1 MERND
6 PHHIFFPNQS
16 WACYMRHLLSS
27 FFSFIRRYV
36 LLFIGIVLMLVCG
49 GWVHDEWRQV
59 RSFIDDLPLLERAE
73 RNVNL
78 YKSTLS
84 PTIVLEA
91 QRLAAL
97 PLRRLDAEIRS
108 LDSVILRLEQ
118 TQDDLSIGS
127 VLRSGVDALPAR
139 LERAALHGIEL
150 DLRRQERAYLAASRA
165 RLDVVFHREK
175 AIRNLE
181 NLRLAYLH
189 AFAEQDEAK
198 SRLRRSLADR
208 RWIDRVYSGSAVNM
222 LVREREAAVFTLKT
236 RADAALARFRKQK
249 QLVDQLPQAPVIEQL
264 LIDEQRLI
272 AAAAPLHQR
281 AVRARAI
288 AARSIAWQGYQA
300 VKPVL
305 GTAVGLLAAWLAV
318 PFAFRAVFY
327 FLLAPLAARARPIV
341 IGRKQEGEAFRFDS
355 PDLIGEGGPL
365 ISAVSKRVAL
375 APGDEVL
382 IRPAYCQSQSEHVD
396 VRTKVLFDWSYWL
409 PSIAAHLWMLNRLS
423 THRPADI
430 VISSTVNALEEVALL
445 EIPAG
450 ASFVLQV
457 RGLIGVVYWRGRRP
471 KIRSHWKLGTLHAWL
486 TLQLR
491 YLSFEGPCTLIVK
504 GCRGVRLENVA
515 AGRTISQ
522 DATLGFSANTVYS
535 TVRAKPFLPY
545 MLGKRALLNDKFVGE
560 NAYCLYEEIPSSSGP
575 IYQNRNPL
583 EAIFDTGLKAFGI

>member
-1 MERND
+1 
-6 PHHIFFPNQS
+6 
-16 WACYMRHLLSS
+16 MRHLLSS

-49 GWVHDEWRQV
+49 RWVHDEWRQV
-59 RSFIDDLPLLERAE
+59 RSFIDELPLLERAE
-73 RNVNL
+73 SNVKL

-84 PTIVLEA
+84 SALVLEA

-97 PLRRLDAEIRS
+97 PLDRLDAEIRS

-118 TQDDLSIGS
+118 TQDDLSVVS
-127 VLRSGVDALPAR
+127 VLRGGVGALPAR
-139 LERAALHGIEL
+139 LEQAALHGIEL
-150 DLRRQERAYLAASRA
+150 DVRRQQRAYLAASRA
-165 RLDVVFHREK
+165 RLDVVFHREE
-175 AIRNLE
+175 AMRNLE
-181 NLRLAYLH
+181 TLRLAYLR
-189 AFAEQDEAK
+189 AFAKQEEAK
-198 SRLRRSLADR
+198 SKLRRALADL
-208 RWIDRVYSGSAVNM
+208 RWIDRVYAGSAANT
-222 LVREREAAVFTLKT
+222 LVHERAAEVSTLKAQ
-236 RADAALARFRKQK
+236 ADAALARFRKQK
-249 QLVDQLPQAPVIEQL
+249 QLVDQLPRAPAIAQL
-264 LIDEQRLI
+264 VIDEQGLI

-281 AVRARAI
+281 AARARAL

-305 GTAVGLLAAWLAV
+305 GTAVGLLVAWLAV
-318 PFAFRAVFY
+318 PFAIRAVFY

-341 IGRKQEGEAFRFDS
+341 IARKQESEALRFAV
-355 PDLIGEGGPL
+355 PDPIDETGPL
-365 ISAVSKRVAL
+365 ISAVSKRVVL
-375 APGDEVL
+375 APGDEML
-382 IRPAYCQSQSEHVD
+382 IRPAYCQSQPEHVD

-445 EIPAG
+445 EVPAG
-450 ASFVLQV
+450 ASFVLQA
-457 RGLIGVVYWRGRRP
+457 RGLIGVVYQRGRRP
-471 KIRSHWKLGTLHAWL
+471 EIRSHWKLGTMHAWL

-545 MLGKRALLNDKFVGE
+545 MLGKRALLNDKFAGE
-560 NAYCLYEEIPSSSGP
+560 NAYCLYEEIPSSGGP
-575 IYQNRNPL
+575 TYQKRNPL
-583 EAIFDTGLKAFGI
+583 EALFDAGLKAFGI

>member
-1 MERND
+1 
-6 PHHIFFPNQS
+6 
-16 WACYMRHLLSS
+16 
-27 FFSFIRRYV
+27 
-36 LLFIGIVLMLVCG
+36 MLVCG

-59 RSFIDDLPLLERAE
+59 RSFIDELPLLERAE
-73 RNVNL
+73 RNVKL

-84 PTIVLEA
+84 STIVLEA
-91 QRLAAL
+91 QRLAAM
-97 PLRRLDAEIRS
+97 PLGRLDAEIRA

-118 TQDDLSIGS
+118 TQDDLSVVS
-127 VLRSGVDALPAR
+127 VFRTGVDALPAR

-175 AIRNLE
+175 ARRNLE
-181 NLRLAYLH
+181 NLRLAYLR
-189 AFAEQDEAK
+189 AFKKQEEAK
-198 SRLRRSLADR
+198 SKLRRALANR
-208 RWIDRVYSGSAVNM
+208 RWVDRVYSGSAVNI
-222 LVREREAAVFTLKT
+222 LVRKGEAEVSTLKKQ
-236 RADAALARFRKQK
+236 ADAALARFRKQK
-249 QLVDQLPQAPVIEQL
+249 QLVDQLPQAPAIAQM

-281 AVRARAI
+281 AARAKTL

-305 GTAVGLLAAWLAV
+305 GTAVWLFVAWLVV
-318 PFAFRAVFY
+318 PFAIRAVFY

-341 IGRKQEGEAFRFDS
+341 IARKQESKAFNVGS
-355 PDLIGEGGPL
+355 PNPIDEGGPL
-365 ISAVSKRVAL
+365 ISAVSKRVVL
-375 APGDEVL
+375 APGDEMM
-382 IRPAYCQSQSEHVD
+382 IRPAYCQSQPEHVD
-396 VRTKVLFDWSYWL
+396 VRTKILFDWSYWL

-457 RGLIGVVYWRGRRP
+457 RGMIGVVYQRGRRP
-471 KIRSHWKLGTLHAWL
+471 KIRSHWKLGTLHAWM

-504 GCRGVRLENVA
+504 GCRGVRLENVS
-515 AGRTISQ
+515 AGCTISQ

-545 MLGKRALLNDKFVGE
+545 VLGKRALLNDKFVGE
-560 NAYCLYEEIPSSSGP
+560 NAYCLYEEIPERGSP
-575 IYQNRNPL
+575 IFKNRNPL
-583 EAIFDTGLKAFGI
+583 EALFDAALKAFGI

>member
-1 MERND
+1 
-6 PHHIFFPNQS
+6 
-16 WACYMRHLLSS
+16 MRHMLSS

-49 GWVHDEWRQV
+49 QWVHDEWRQV
-59 RSFIDDLPLLERAE
+59 HSFIDELPLLERAE

-84 PTIVLEA
+84 STIVLEA
-91 QRLAAL
+91 QRLAAM
-97 PLRRLDAEIRS
+97 PLDRLDSEIRS

-118 TQDDLSIGS
+118 TKDDLSVGS
-127 VLRSGVDALPAR
+127 VLRGDVDALPAR

-175 AIRNLE
+175 ARRSLE
-181 NLRLAYLH
+181 NLRLAYLR
-189 AFAEQDEAK
+189 AFTEQEEAK
-198 SRLRRSLADR
+198 SELRRALASR
-208 RWIDRVYSGSAVNM
+208 RWIDRVYSGSPVNT
-222 LVREREAAVFTLKT
+222 LVRELEAEVSTLKT
-236 RADAALARFRKQK
+236 QADAALARFRKQK
-249 QLVDQLPQAPVIEQL
+249 QLVDGLPRASAIAPMVI
-264 LIDEQRLI
+264 DKQRLI
-272 AAAAPLHQR
+272 ATATPLHQR
-281 AVRARAI
+281 AARARNF

-305 GTAVGLLAAWLAV
+305 GTAVWLLVAWLMV
-318 PFAFRAVFY
+318 PFVIRAAFY

-341 IGRKQEGEAFRFDS
+341 IARKQEGKVFSFGS
-355 PDLIGEGGPL
+355 PDTINEGSSL
-365 ISAVSKRVAL
+365 ISAVSKRIVLVPA
-375 APGDEVL
+375 DEMM
-382 IRPAYCQSQSEHVD
+382 IRPAYCQSQPEHVE

-423 THRPADI
+423 THCPADI
-430 VISSTVNALEEVALL
+430 VVSSTANALEEVASL

-457 RGLIGVVYWRGRRP
+457 RSLIGVVYQRGRRP
-471 KIRSHWKLGTLHAWL
+471 KIRSHWKLRTLHAWL

-504 GCRGVRLENVA
+504 GCRGVRLENAA
-515 AGRTISQ
+515 AGRTVSQ

-545 MLGKRALLNDKFVGE
+545 MLGKRTLLKDKFVGE
-560 NAYCLYEEIPSSSGP
+560 NAYCLYEEIPSSGGP
-575 IYQNRNPL
+575 TYRNRNPL
-583 EAIFDTGLKAFGI
+583 EALFDAGLKAFGI